1 MYINKRLFLMLN
13 ENAMLVIGISTYE
26 LLSSI
31 LCCLVLVGWSF
42 FLSAGIDRNPI
53 RCCII
58 GAVIVLLLLMQS
70 YIEKRI
76 VMAVADNGNIFKKN
90 IRTKLFNKLFLL
102 GPQYVDRKRSGEIIT
117 TLWEKIEWLNFYYVE
132 YIPRSMAALI
142 ISIAVL
148 LSISFISP
156 ASGVTL
162 FFIVCLLFLSPVFFS
177 TIMKGSSN
185 LEWKETDRFYSDC
198 LDGIQGIITLKAFN
212 ANERHRKTVNE
223 QAEVMRKTTMNNLI
237 KTTAN
242 NKTLELL
249 ITSGKYIPLLFSI
262 GSFIS
267 NGISIHQLLLVFF
280 LLQAW
285 GNVAEKILGSWLKGH
300 KGISGLDD
308 VFEILTEQSN
318 YSYGEIQ
325 DFEPDK
331 NSISGDIE
339 FNNVTFLYQ
348 SGKKAL
354 DKISVVLKEGTET
367 AIVGASGSGKSTL
380 AQLLFGF
387 YKPQGGQIR
396 INDEPITYK
405 NIYALQ
411 SSITAIWQDS
421 HIFNDTCLN
430 NILMAKPDAN
440 KDDVVEAAKKA
451 NIHDLIMSLP
461 NQYNTVIGNGGHNL
475 SGGEK
480 QRIIIAR
487 AFLRNSPILILD
499 EATSSLDRQNE
510 EEIQRCLKNLSEG
523 KTVMTIAHRFETIIS
538 SDSICML
545 QHGKMIANGRH
556 DQLMQTSTEYRTFA
570 NLQGIWR

>member
-1 MYINKRLFLMLN
+1 MYINKRLFSMLK
-13 ENAMLVIGISTYE
+13 EHLSLIIQITTYE

-31 LCCLVLVGWSF
+31 LCCLVLVCWSF
-42 FLSAGIDRNPI
+42 FLNAGIDRNLTQCLI
-53 RCCII
+53 F
-58 GAVIVLLLLMQS
+58 AFVIVLLLLSQS
-70 YIEKRI
+70 FSEKRI
-76 VMAVADNGNIFKKN
+76 VITVANNGNKFKKN

-102 GPQYVDRKRSGEIIT
+102 GPQYIDRKRSGEIIT

-132 YIPRSMAALI
+132 YVPRTISALV
-142 ISIAVL
+142 ISIIIIIT
-148 LSISFISP
+148 ISCVAP
-156 ASGVTL
+156 ASGVSL
-162 FFIVCLLFLSPVFFS
+162 LLIVCLLYISPLFFTS
-177 TIMKGSSN
+177 VMQESSKR
-185 LEWKETDRFYSDC
+185 EWKETDKFYSDC

-212 ANERHRKTVNE
+212 ANEKQRIKVNE
-223 QAEVMRKTTMNNLI
+223 QAEIMRKTTMNNLI

-242 NKTLELL
+242 NKTFELL
-249 ITSGKYIPLLFSI
+249 ITSGKYLPLLFSI
-262 GSFIS
+262 SSLIS
-267 NGISIHQLLLVFF
+267 NSINIHQLLLVFF

-285 GNVAEKILGSWLKGH
+285 GNVAEKIMGSWLKGY

-308 VFEILTEQSN
+308 VFEILTEETV
-318 YSYGEIQ
+318 YSYGELQ
-325 DFEPDK
+325 DSNPVEK
-331 NSISGDIE
+331 SISGNID
-339 FNNVTFLYQ
+339 FKNVTFLYQ

-354 DKISVVLKEGTET
+354 YNISLMLKEGTET

-380 AQLLFGF
+380 AQILFGF
-387 YKPQGGQIR
+387 YKPQSGEILVDGV
-396 INDEPITYK
+396 PITHA
-405 NIYALQ
+405 NIYNFQ

-440 KDDVVEAAKKA
+440 HEDVVEAAKKA

-461 NQYNTVIGNGGHNL
+461 EQYNTFIGNGGHNL

-487 AFLRNSPILILD
+487 AFLRNSPILIFD

-510 EEIQRCLKNLSEG
+510 AEIQQCLQNLSEG

-538 SDSICML
+538 SDNICML
-545 QHGKMIANGRH
+545 QHGEIIANGKH
-556 DQLMQTSTEYRTFA
+556 TQLMETSKEYKAFA